1 MAVGL
6 VIVSHSQRLAEGVAE
21 FAGQMAA
28 RGEVTNIAAGGTDTG
43 ELGTSMAKVQRA
55 LEAADS
61 GDGVL
66 ALIDLGSALLTVSMA
81 IEQLSEERRARVRLS
96 GAPLVEGAF
105 VAAVEASVGSDL
117 AQVAATADDAA
128 TMDKGVNDQ

>member
-21 FAGQMAA
+21 LAGQMTQGA
-28 RGEVTNIAAGGTDTG
+28 VKIVAAGGTDSS
-43 ELGTSMAKVQRA
+43 ELGTSLEKVQRA

-66 ALIDLGSALLTVSMA
+66 LLIDLGSATMVAQMA
-81 IEQLSEERRARVRLS
+81 LEALPEERRARVLLS
-96 GAPLVEGAF
+96 DAPLVEGAV
-105 VAAVEASVGSDL
+105 VAAVEASIGSDL
-117 AQVAATADDAA
+117 AQVAATAKDAV
-128 TMDKGVNDQ
+128 TMDKGVGG

>member
-21 FAGQMAA
+21 FAGQMT
-28 RGEVTNIAAGGTDTG
+28 RGEVTIIAAGGTDTG

-61 GDGVL
+61 GEGVL

-81 IEQLSEERRARVRLS
+81 IEQLSDERRARVRLS

>member
-1 MAVGL
+1 MTVGL

-21 FAGQMAA
+21 FAGQMA
-28 RGEVTNIAAGGTDTG
+28 RGEVTIIAAGGTDTG

-96 GAPLVEGAF
+96 GGPLVEGAF

-128 TMDKGVNDQ
+128 TMDKGVSDQ

>member
-6 VIVSHSQRLAEGVAE
+6 VVVSHSQRLAEGVAE
-21 FAGQMAA
+21 FAGQMA
-28 RGEVTNIAAGGTDTG
+28 RGEVTIIAAGGTDTG

-81 IEQLSEERRARVRLS
+81 IEQLSEERRARTRVS

-105 VAAVEASVGSDL
+105 VAAVEASLGSDL
-117 AQVAATADDAA
+117 AQVAATADEAA